1 MEELANQLA
10 NGFYGI
16 CKECAVTD
24 GAITPTKP
32 AKKTIAITPTKPA
45 KKTISKKVIAKKPAK
60 KS

>member
-1 MEELANQLA
+1 MA

-32 AKKTIAITPTKPA
+32 AKKTVAITPTKPA
-45 KKTISKKVIAKKPAK
+45 KKTVSKKVVSKKPAK

>member
-16 CKECAVTD
+16 CKECAVPD

-32 AKKTIAITPTKPA
+32 AKKTI
-45 KKTISKKVIAKKPAK
+45 SKQVVSKKPAK

>member
-1 MEELANQLA
+1 MEELANPLV

-32 AKKTIAITPTKPA
+32 AKKTVAITPTKPG
-45 KKTISKKVIAKKPAK
+45 KKTVSKKVVSKKLAK